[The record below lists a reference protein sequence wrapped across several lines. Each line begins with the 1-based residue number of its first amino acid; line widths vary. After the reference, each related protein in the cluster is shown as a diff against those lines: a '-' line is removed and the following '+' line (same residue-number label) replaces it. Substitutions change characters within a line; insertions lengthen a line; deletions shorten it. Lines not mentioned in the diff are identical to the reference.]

1 MNAPRS
7 GDCRR
12 LPHYTIRV
20 RGHLDERWA
29 DWFDG
34 LALTLDT
41 DGTTLLSGPL
51 ADQSALHGVFD
62 KIRDLGLMILSVQSI
77 ETKV

>member
-12 LPHYTIRV
+12 LLHYTIRV

-34 LALTLDT
+34 LALTLVT

-62 KIRDLGLMILSVQSI
+62 KIRDLGLTILSVQSI